1 MNSLVIEKKAI
12 EFRNT
17 HGIGANDCIRLKSL
31 LSKLNV
37 LTVFKPLNDN
47 FSGMAIKVEN
57 KIVKRFILVNSSK
70 TIGNQHFTICHELY
84 HLFIQEEFHSMV
96 CTTGLFKKGADKEE
110 YNADLFAAYLLMP
123 ENGIKALIP
132 DEELSKN
139 KITLKTIL
147 KIENYFCCS
156 RSVIL
161 YRLRNL
167 TIIDNS
173 CYEKYNQNI
182 KRSALEQGYEIDLY
196 QSGNHNQ
203 VIGDYGSVAR
213 DLFEK
218 GDISESNY
226 FSLLIDL
233 GMNVD
238 ELENLDNVG
247 E

>member
-1 MNSLVIEKKAI
+1 MNNLILEKKAT

-17 HGIGANDCIRLKSL
+17 YGFGANDCIRLKSL
-31 LSKLNV
+31 LLRLNV
-37 LTVFKPLNDN
+37 LTVFKPLRDN
-47 FSGMAIKVEN
+47 FSGMAIKVDN
-57 KIVKRFILVNSSK
+57 TLVKRFILVNSSK
-70 TIGNQHFTICHELY
+70 TLGNQHFTICHELY
-84 HLFIQEEFHSMV
+84 HLFIQENFHSMV
-96 CTTGLFKKGADKEE
+96 CTTGLFNKGNKEE

-132 DEELSKN
+132 DNELSKN
-139 KITLKTIL
+139 KIALKTIL

-156 RSVIL
+156 RNALL

-167 TIIDNS
+167 NIIDNS
-173 CYEKYNQNI
+173 FYDLYNQNV

-203 VIGDYGSVAR
+203 VIGDYGNIAR

-226 FSLLIDL
+226 FSLLLDL

-238 ELENLDNVG
+238 ELENLDNGG